1 MSKVY
6 IVGQRP
12 LKEEDSFPAT
22 HIKFFVNKEH
32 PEHKKPFWYSGLPD
46 DMVEESVQDTKRWM
60 ETEGFN
66 DFCLELVYD

>member
-12 LKEEDSFPAT
+12 LKEDDPPKQT
-22 HIKFFVNKEH
+22 HLRFFVNKEH
-32 PEHKKPFWYSGLPD
+32 PEVKRPFWYSGLPD
-46 DMVEESVQDTKRWM
+46 DSVEEPVKDTLRWM
-60 ETEGFN
+60 ENEGFD